1 MLEELALIVLLVG
14 LTAYAVL
21 GGADFGAGFWDLVA
35 GGPQRGARMRGFI
48 HSAMGPVWEA
58 NHVWLIF
65 VLVMAWTCFPN
76 AFGPLMQTLYVP
88 LFLAAVGIIFRGSAY
103 ALRGEAA
110 TISEARGLGA
120 LFALSSILT
129 PFFFGCAIGAIASGQ
144 VPADGDPSRPFDA
157 WTGPTSILIG
167 VLAVATGAY
176 NAAVFLAADARR
188 AGLEDLAEAFRRRAL
203 AAAVVAGAIALGGL
217 AVINSDAPE
226 LFDGLTSGLGLLA
239 VLASAL
245 AGLAT
250 IALVARGS
258 FEPARYTSA
267 VAVGAIVAGWA
278 LAQRPDILPGELTLD
293 DAAAGEPTLIFVLVG
308 VVFALAIILPSLFV
322 LFRMKLQGRL
332 GEEAAP
338 IAGTTTEEG
347 GAR

>member
-35 GGPQRGARMRGFI
+35 GGPERGARMRGFI

-65 VLVMAWTCFPN
+65 VLVIAWTCFPV
-76 AFGPLMQTLYVP
+76 AFGPLMETLYVP

-129 PFFFGCAIGAIASGQ
+129 PFFLGCTIGAIASGQ
-144 VPADGDPSRPFDA
+144 VPAEGDPGQPFEV
-157 WTGPTSILIG
+157 WTNPTAILIG

-176 NAAVFLAADARR
+176 NAAVFLAADAKR
-188 AGLEDLAEAFRRRAL
+188 AGLEELTEAFRRRAL
-203 AAAVVAGAIALGGL
+203 GAAIVTGAIALGGL
-217 AVINSDAPE
+217 AVINSDAPD
-226 LFDGLTSGLGLLA
+226 LFDGLTSGIGLLA
-239 VLASAL
+239 VIGSAL
-245 AGLAT
+245 AGLVT
-250 IALVARGS
+250 IALIVSGR

-278 LAQRPDILPGELTLD
+278 LAQRPDIFPGELTLN
-293 DAAAGEPTLIFVLVG
+293 DAAAGQPTLIFTLVG
-308 VVFALAIILPSLFV
+308 VVFALAIIVPSLV
-322 LFRMKLQGRL
+322 ILFRLKLEGQI
-332 GEEAAP
+332 GEEVGP
-338 IAGTTTEEG
+338 IAGATEEG
-347 GAR
+347 NAR